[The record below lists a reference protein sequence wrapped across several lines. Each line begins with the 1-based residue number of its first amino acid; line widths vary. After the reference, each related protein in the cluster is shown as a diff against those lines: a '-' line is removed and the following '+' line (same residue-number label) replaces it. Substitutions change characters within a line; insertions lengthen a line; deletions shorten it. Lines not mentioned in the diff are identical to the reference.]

1 MTIRL
6 QLVVLLAICAL
17 FGSGR
22 FGGDAFAQ
30 SQSLESCL
38 EIKKTQGTSA
48 YLACIARGTGSS
60 RDAPQ
65 TAACE
70 RDVKDGVDWVFRDAG
85 AHSTYDRFRSQGFSA
100 YEAVYGA
107 QGHNPPFQAQLEAC
121 KGWVIAYLAT
131 MGRNTDG
138 TDLTDEILTT
148 GACSCISITPVGAQY
163 TVSNSCAATM
173 RISVTFIDAAGG
185 AQAVARDAG
194 IVLGGGSASIPAPN
208 LTINSIASATLAG
221 TRNAV
226 TCRF

>member
-6 QLVVLLAICAL
+6 RLIVLLAICVFA
-17 FGSGR
+17 GSGR
-22 FGGDAFAQ
+22 PGGDAVAQ
-30 SQSLESCL
+30 SQSLENCL

-60 RDAPQ
+60 KDAPQ

-85 AHSTYDRFRSQGFSA
+85 AHTTYNRFRSQGFSA

-131 MGRNTDG
+131 LGRNTDG
-138 TDLTDEILTT
+138 ADLTDETLTAA
-148 GACSCISITPVGAQY
+148 ACSCVSINPAGAQY
-163 TVSNSCAATM
+163 SVSNSCAATM

-185 AQAVARDAG
+185 AQPVTRDAG
-194 IVLGGGSASIPAPN
+194 IVLGGGTALIPAPN
-208 LTINSIASATLAG
+208 LTLNSIASTTLAG

-226 TCRF
+226 TCRY